1 MSTSAV
7 STSLDGLRELWQ
19 SEPQSLPL
27 LTLQSSL
34 LPFCASKGTGFPL
47 FTLPGGLPRGLPG
60 GLPRGLSLSAEKPPV
75 TRRAFLFWFS
85 FFFWHSKAL
94 SADAL
99 DEDVWDALPS
109 DISLPDWMLVFFFL
123 G

>member
-1 MSTSAV
+1 M

-19 SEPQSLPL
+19 SEPLSLPL

-47 FTLPGGLPRGLPG
+47 FTLPGGLPRGL
-60 GLPRGLSLSAEKPPV
+60 SAEKPPF

-85 FFFWHSKAL
+85 FFFWHAKAL